1 LTSALALLATYL
13 AVPAFLELLQ
23 RGGAVRANHQQQQV
37 PVGGG
42 FLFVWMGSL
51 AAALAGQLGPGRQLA
66 TGPGAAG
73 MPVIL
78 FTAAALGYSL
88 LGLFDDLVGTRKQTG
103 LLGHGRALLQGH
115 LTSGAVKALAGGIFG
130 FVLAVYRLPVKG
142 LGAAPTEA
150 GLFRSAVDGLLIAAS
165 ANTLNLFDLRPG
177 RAGKAFL
184 AGWALMLLGGSPVS
198 TALLPWVGSFL
209 GYFSFD
215 LRGEV
220 MMGDAGS
227 NSLGALLGLA
237 ACYAL
242 ALPFRLV
249 LLAFLILLHLL
260 AERISFSQVIDNH
273 WILHRLDSWGRREP

>member
-165 ANTLNLFDLRPG
+165 ANTLNLFDL
-177 RAGKAFL
+177 
-184 AGWALMLLGGSPVS
+184 LLWFPPPPAVESMQDPVI
-198 TALLPWVGSFL
+198 VNHL
-209 GYFSFD
+209 G
-215 LRGEV
+215 E
-220 MMGDAGS
+220 GDT
-227 NSLGALLGLA
+227 
-237 ACYAL
+237 
-242 ALPFRLV
+242 
-249 LLAFLILLHLL
+249 
-260 AERISFSQVIDNH
+260 FSQEVKQDEKGKEHKPERQSQGIA
-273 WILHRLDSWGRREP
+273 GG